1 MTTSNGATASKSQTT
16 TIIVTALML
25 FSMFFGAGNLI
36 FPPKLGV
43 DAGTHF
49 VPAIIGFLSTGV
61 ALPVLAIIAIA
72 ISGRNLRDL
81 ASRGGKVFAIAFPV
95 LAYLS
100 IGAFYALPR
109 TGAVSFETAIL
120 PMTNW
125 NTLTATALFNICFFG
140 VALALSWNPNEIVT
154 KLGKILTPALLILL
168 VALVVLALANFDSA
182 PSAPTEKFADAPLSA
197 GLIEGYLT
205 MDSIAGLAF
214 GIIVISALR
223 FKKVPDGKPMIVGTI
238 MAGIIAGV
246 LLGVIYLG
254 LGYIGQIMPGADE
267 FDNGANLLSAA
278 ANSVMG
284 TPGQLIFGLIVLL
297 ACMTTAVGLIA
308 STSEFFNLL
317 LPGISYK
324 AWAII
329 FTVMSTIMATQGLDS
344 VLAIAAPVIGFI
356 YPPAITLTFL
366 TILEPIIARNF
377 QFRWTYLLAIWVSV
391 IWSAAMTFDSLG
403 WGSSFLSPVL
413 SLSPGNDVSLGWFI
427 PVVIAFVIGY
437 AIDAV
442 TRNRVSPIDAQPVP
456 VQS

>member
-1 MTTSNGATASKSQTT
+1 MTNSAGSTALKSQTT

-43 DAGTHF
+43 DAGTNF
-49 VPAIIGFLSTGV
+49 IPAIIGFLSTGV

-81 ASRGGKVFAIAFPV
+81 ASRGGKIFAVVFPV

-120 PMTNW
+120 PVTHW
-125 NTLTATALFNICFFG
+125 DSLTAAAIFNVCFFG

-168 VALVVLALANFDSA
+168 VVLVVLALANFDST
-182 PSAPTEKFADAPLSA
+182 PSTPIEKFSEAPLSG

-223 FKKVPDGKPMIVGTI
+223 FKKVPDGKPMIVGTV

-246 LLGVIYLG
+246 LLGIIYLG
-254 LGYIGQIMPGADE
+254 LGYIGQIMPGAADYG
-267 FDNGANLLSAA
+267 NGANLLSAA
-278 ANSVMG
+278 ANNVMG
-284 TPGQLIFGLIVLL
+284 TPGQLVFGLIVLL

-317 LPGISYK
+317 LPSVSYK
-324 AWAII
+324 KWAII
-329 FTVMSTIMATQGLDS
+329 FTVMSTVMATQGLES

-356 YPPAITLTFL
+356 YPPAITLIFL
-366 TILEPIIARNF
+366 TILEPLIAKNF
-377 QFRWTYLLAIWVSV
+377 AFRWTYRLAIWVSV
-391 IWSAAMTFDSLG
+391 LWSAAMTFESLG
-403 WGSSFLSPVL
+403 WGASVLTPVL
-413 SLSPGNDVSLGWFI
+413 SLSPGHSVSLGWFA
-427 PVVIAFVIGY
+427 PVVIAFAVGY
-437 AIDAV
+437 AIDAFS
-442 TRNRVSPIDAQPVP
+442 TNRESVP
-456 VQS
+456 EGELATVQS

>member
-182 PSAPTEKFADAPLSA
+182 PSAPTEKFANAPLSA

-366 TILEPIIARNF
+366 TIIEPIIARNF

>member
-182 PSAPTEKFADAPLSA
+182 PSAPTEKFANAPLSA

-442 TRNRVSPIDAQPVP
+442 SRNRVSPVGAQPVP